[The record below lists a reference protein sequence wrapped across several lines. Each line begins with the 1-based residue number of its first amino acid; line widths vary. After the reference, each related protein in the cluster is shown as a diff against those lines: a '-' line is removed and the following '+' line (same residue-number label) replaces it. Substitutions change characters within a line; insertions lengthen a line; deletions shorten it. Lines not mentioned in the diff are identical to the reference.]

1 MGTRIEL
8 MQRISFKSAQI
19 RCISSIRVPIP
30 KTLMETKY
38 LIASLVYSLLGIVIL
53 VVSFVIIEKLAPENL
68 WKEIVDKQNVALAI
82 LAAGFM
88 LAVSLIIAS
97 AIHG

>member
-1 MGTRIEL
+1 
-8 MQRISFKSAQI
+8 
-19 RCISSIRVPIP
+19 
-30 KTLMETKY
+30 METKY

-53 VVSFVIIEKLAPENL
+53 VVSFIVIEKLAPENL

>member
-1 MGTRIEL
+1 
-8 MQRISFKSAQI
+8 
-19 RCISSIRVPIP
+19 
-30 KTLMETKY
+30 METKY
-38 LIASLVYSLLGIVIL
+38 LIASLVYSLLGIVVL
-53 VVSFVIIEKLAPENL
+53 VVSFIIIEKLAPENL